1 MSSNFGFLENSA
13 ILRRMRFLNGEVKS
27 LNADWGLFVGH
38 ASGVTSRHEL
48 KANDDW
54 VWLST
59 VQTAIRELEPARPLF
74 LIDNAGSVLQHW
86 KEVNEL
92 LGLLAYTV
100 KDSNP
105 DGIELYFTIYS
116 DEYKA
121 KTSTKLS
128 DKLEKKSPGG
138 TSNIR

>member
-1 MSSNFGFLENSA
+1 M
-13 ILRRMRFLNGEVKS
+13 
-27 LNADWGLFVGH
+27 
-38 ASGVTSRHEL
+38 
-48 KANDDW
+48 
-54 VWLST
+54 
-59 VQTAIRELEPARPLF
+59 
-74 LIDNAGSVLQHW
+74 
-86 KEVNEL
+86 NEL